1 MKFCFLPQYFHN
13 FRETFVNMFVCQTD
27 SKYVA
32 PRTFTVHACM
42 LSYSIFRLH
51 KECGCCKYVKVESLY
66 VYQFSFVSL
75 QFPLLV
81 AYSVTL
87 DFFRVGSH
95 SALLITDYSKP
106 LYNIQRSRSNS
117 SEFQARM
124 CIVHLLNNSINHLYW
139 RTFQPVLNDNKSSI
153 WFATLLFYVHMQ

>member
-1 MKFCFLPQYFHN
+1 MYCFCPGLLLPCDYLMKFCFLPQYFHN

-42 LSYSIFRLH
+42 LSYSVMRLH
-51 KECGCCKYVKVESLY
+51 KECGCCKLKIVESLY

-81 AYSVTL
+81 AYSMTL
-87 DFFRVGSH
+87 NFFRVGSH
-95 SALLITDYSKP
+95 SALLIIDYSKT
-106 LYNIQRSRSNS
+106 LYIPRSHFDS
-117 SEFQARM
+117 SELQACM
-124 CIVHLLNNSINHLYW
+124 HVHCIPPP
-139 RTFQPVLNDNKSSI
+139 Q
-153 WFATLLFYVHMQ
+153 